1 MSHFVITG
9 AQGGLTQGLPPN
21 RLEINDLIKNQD
33 QFSLY
38 IQALSKPLSGCT
50 HHPTG
55 SLTPKQ
61 LRCKKH
67 PNPTRFLTLVLA
79 EYTVSLS
86 SSGRVPVAPP
96 ALQEPRVD
104 IALMAL

>member
-1 MSHFVITG
+1 MSHVVITG
-9 AQGGLTQGLPPN
+9 AQGGLTRGAVAPN
-21 RLEINDLIKNQD
+21 RREINALIKDQE

-61 LRCKKH
+61 LRCKR
-67 PNPTRFLTLVLA
+67 NLSPTHFLT
-79 EYTVSLS
+79 S
-86 SSGRVPVAPP
+86 P
-96 ALQEPRVD
+96 
-104 IALMAL
+104 

>member
-1 MSHFVITG
+1 MSHIVVTG

-21 RLEINDLIKNQD
+21 RLEIHDLIKNHQD

-61 LRCKKH
+61 LSCKKH
-67 PNPTRFLTLVLA
+67 LSPTRILSLVLA
-79 EYTVSLS
+79 EYTVFLLIG
-86 SSGRVPVAPP
+86 GRVPVAPP
-96 ALQEPRVD
+96 L
-104 IALMAL
+104 